1 MNNKDEKKELNL
13 ETNINEE
20 EISENK
26 KANKLCIISY
36 IFLALSI
43 FLPIAFIF
51 FKAIFN
57 IISLTFMIYISIKY
71 PENKSGK
78 ILMWVYIIGSI
89 IYFIYF
95 IWVFITGCINTCDTI
110 GRLG

>member
-1 MNNKDEKKELNL
+1 
-13 ETNINEE
+13 
-20 EISENK
+20 
-26 KANKLCIISY
+26 
-36 IFLALSI
+36 
-43 FLPIAFIF
+43 
-51 FKAIFN
+51 
-57 IISLTFMIYISIKY
+57 MIYISIKY